1 MARNEISFNDSVFVF
16 ETVMRVRNTEVD
28 AGQHISVETMTS
40 LLTEAKARFFYS
52 KGIKTINAD
61 YQGLIVQDLALN
73 FISRVRAREE
83 LLFEVGVDRL
93 NEETGTMFIKVT
105 RMYDGSLVA
114 KSQIEF
120 VNYDYRVNKVLPISG
135 SVKEVLD
142 QQPFEL

>member
-28 AGQHISVETMTS
+28 AGQHISVEAMTS
-40 LLTEAKARFFYS
+40 LLTEAKAWFFYS

>member
-28 AGQHISVETMTS
+28 AGQHISVEAMTS